1 MTEVIK
7 QKEASSNSPVAGVGG
22 AASRGRGPGGRGGSG
37 AGAGGRGGDRRSGG
51 GRGGAAREPREFEQ
65 KILELARVTRVTK
78 GGKRM
83 RFRASLVIGDRR
95 GKVGFG
101 VAKGGDVS
109 MAIEKA
115 FRQAKKNMVKVPLVK
130 ETIPHA
136 VKSKFAAAI
145 VLLKPAPQGTGL
157 KSGGP
162 TRVVL
167 ELAGVPNAVSKIM
180 GSKNKINNAKATFL
194 ALRALRLPTV
204 EMTQK
209 AESKKATTV

>member
-1 MTEVIK
+1 MNESN
-7 QKEASSNSPVAGVGG
+7 QKVAPTGARGRAPGG
-22 AASRGRGPGGRGGSG
+22 QPGRDRRGGGSRGP
-37 AGAGGRGGDRRSGG
+37 
-51 GRGGAAREPREFEQ
+51 AREPREFEQ

-115 FRQAKKNMVKVPLVK
+115 FRQAKKNMVKVPLFK

-136 VKSKFAAAI
+136 VTSKFAAAI
-145 VLLKPAPQGTGL
+145 VLIKPAPQGTGL

-194 ALRALRLPTV
+194 ALRALRLPKTKTV
-204 EMTQK
+204 
-209 AESKKATTV
+209 SDTVTV

>member
-1 MTEVIK
+1 LWH
-7 QKEASSNSPVAGVGG
+7 EAAHDSGSIVGG
-22 AASRGRGPGGRGGSG
+22 
-37 AGAGGRGGDRRSGG
+37 
-51 GRGGAAREPREFEQ
+51 GGAAREPREFEQ

-95 GKVGFG
+95 GRVGFG

-115 FRQAKKNMVKVPLVK
+115 FRQAKKNMVKVPFVN
-130 ETIPHA
+130 ETIPHEIFR
-136 VKSKFAAAI
+136 KFAAAS

-194 ALRALRLPTV
+194 ALRALRMPT
-204 EMTQK
+204 EAMLEAK
-209 AESKKATTV
+209 KSKKASA

>member
-1 MTEVIK
+1 MNDEVKSVNTQGTPAQTEGR
-7 QKEASSNSPVAGVGG
+7 QG
-22 AASRGRGPGGRGGSG
+22 RGRGQGGRGGQG
-37 AGAGGRGGDRRSGG
+37 RGDGRGGDRRG
-51 GRGGAAREPREFEQ
+51 GRGGAPREPREFEQ

-83 RFRASLVIGDRR
+83 RFRASLIIGDRR
-95 GKVGFG
+95 GRVGFG

-115 FRQAKKNMVKVPLVK
+115 FRQAKKNMVKVPLVN
-130 ETIPHA
+130 ETIPHE
-136 VKSKFAAAI
+136 VSRKFAAAA

-194 ALRALRLPTV
+194 ALRALRVPTNV
-204 EMTQK
+204 
-209 AESKKATTV
+209 